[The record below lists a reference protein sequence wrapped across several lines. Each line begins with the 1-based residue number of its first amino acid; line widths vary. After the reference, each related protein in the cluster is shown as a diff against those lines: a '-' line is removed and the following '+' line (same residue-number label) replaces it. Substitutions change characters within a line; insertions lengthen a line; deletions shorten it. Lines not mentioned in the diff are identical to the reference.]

1 MTDKQIKE
9 LKFLRKIQSLR
20 SDEYNYEQHA
30 NILFISFNQADE
42 FSNEVLV
49 ATKNLIDDMPGYKIE
64 GVFKDALLKLIKDAI
79 DYDSKQKMTPLAYSK
94 FHETLTTSR
103 MLFVSKSDLEFLTF
117 FNRKL
122 KKNGVMRAILG
133 ENIHEYNY
141 KVDFSE
147 TQFCEFEKTF
157 LQKIQLLGDE
167 NIFFET
173 FKSAVEL
180 RE

>member
-9 LKFLRKIQSLR
+9 LKFLWKIQSLR

-30 NILFISFNQADE
+30 NIFFISFNQADE

-49 ATKNLIDDMPGYKIE
+49 ATKNLIDGMPGYKIE

-79 DYDSKQKMTPLAYSK
+79 DYDSKNHKITKDAYKKLTTTNNKKQQQNMTPLAYSK

-122 KKNGVMRAILG
+122 KK
-133 ENIHEYNY
+133 
-141 KVDFSE
+141 
-147 TQFCEFEKTF
+147 F
-157 LQKIQLLGDE
+157 LRI
-167 NIFFET
+167 
-173 FKSAVEL
+173 
-180 RE
+180 